1 MEKQSCN
8 QVKQASMQSSLKYV
22 ITVSFLLLTII
33 SCKQEQKPLETIGW
47 LQGTWVSQTQRGPLY
62 EDWLK
67 TGDSGYAVKSFYL
80 FQTDTVYFEK
90 VAVTEAHNKIHYT
103 VRVAADTKQE
113 PVDFVSIALDSDSM
127 VLENKRNPFPQQ
139 IIYRKKGTDSL
150 VAEITGLMAG
160 RKVSEF
166 FPMKKIR

>member
-1 MEKQSCN
+1 MRS
-8 QVKQASMQSSLKYV
+8 ALKYLV
-22 ITVSFLLLTII
+22 TACFLLITII
-33 SCKQEQKPLETIGW
+33 SCKQEQKPLETISW

-62 EDWLK
+62 EYWQK
-67 TGDSGYAVKSFYL
+67 TGDSGYAVKNFYL
-80 FQTDTVYFEK
+80 YQADTVYFEK
-90 VAVTEAHNKIHYT
+90 VAVTVAQNKIHYT
-103 VRVAADTKQE
+103 VTVAADTKQE

-139 IIYRKKGTDSL
+139 IIYRKKGADSL

-166 FPMKKIR
+166 FPMKKIK

>member
-1 MEKQSCN
+1 MQLKHTRYI
-8 QVKQASMQSSLKYV
+8 ASLL
-22 ITVSFLLLTII
+22 IAIAFL

-90 VAVTEAHNKIHYT
+90 VAVTEAQNKIHYT